1 MILRKFII
9 VLTVT
14 LGFVTTAFGDEGMW
28 MLNLLKQQKLTEMKS
43 MGLELEDYDI
53 YNPDGSS
60 LKDAVVQFGR
70 GCTGEVI
77 SSQGLVLTNH
87 HCGYS
92 QIQSHSSI
100 ENNLLD
106 NGFWAKS
113 LDDELPNPGLTVTF
127 IEKIDDVTDY
137 VNKCLKRDSSEDS
150 LGFFYLSPAYLNKIA
165 KEKVGEEYLK
175 SNLGYEIEIKPFFE
189 GNQYY
194 MFTKKIYSDIRLV
207 GTPPSSIGK
216 FGADTDNWMWPR
228 HTGDFSI
235 FRIYADIEG
244 NPAPYSADNIPLKPK
259 RWLKISSEG
268 VKEGDF
274 AMMLGFPGTT
284 NKYYTSGEVA
294 ERRDIDNRIRIDMR
308 EVRQNAMLEEMLN
321 NPEVK
326 IQYAAKYSGS
336 TNAYKNAIGTNWA
349 IDLRDFEGLKKNE
362 EQRLI
367 KWAQNNK
374 EHNYIEALKE
384 IESILNER
392 ADLRY
397 RSWML
402 NEGITRAI
410 EFAAVPTKSSDE
422 LADAIEAGDRD
433 LEALY
438 ENLLNDYNRFANK
451 DYNIEVDKKIAKT
464 MIRAYISLIDQD
476 KQPAFFKLIYTDFD
490 GDIDKFIDY
499 IFENSIFGNR
509 ENINHFLASETKSA
523 ETLRNDP
530 MFLFVKSVRDEASGL
545 SKKLSAYNIP
555 FAKARKTYLKGIL
568 EMDGPYK
575 HFPDANLTLRLTYG
589 EVKGY
594 NPSDGVTY
602 SHQTT
607 LEGVIAKEDST
618 NWEFV
623 VPEKLKELFHKKDYG
638 NYELAEG
645 IMPVNFIATT
655 HTTGGNSGSPVLNG
669 KGELIGINFDRN
681 WEGVGGDIQYL
692 PDYQRS
698 IIVDI
703 RYVLFIIEKY
713 ANSTHL
719 IVELEP

>member
-1 MILRKFII
+1 MRKFIV

-14 LGFVTTAFGDEGMW
+14 LGFVTTAFADEGMW

-106 NGFWAKS
+106 DGFWAKS
-113 LDDELPNPGLTVTF
+113 FDEELPNPGLTVTF
-127 IEKIDDVTDY
+127 IERIDDVTDY
-137 VNKCLKRDSSEDS
+137 VTECLKRDSNEDS
-150 LGFFYLSPAYLNKIA
+150 LGVFYLSPAYLNKIA
-165 KEKVGEEYLK
+165 IEKVGEEYLK
-175 SNLGYEIEIKPFFE
+175 ANLGYEVEIKPFFE

-235 FRIYADIEG
+235 FRIYANKEG

-259 RWLKISSEG
+259 RWLKISNEG
-268 VKEGDF
+268 VDEGDF

-294 ERRDIDNRIRIDMR
+294 ERRDIDNSVRINMR

-349 IDLRDFEGLKKNE
+349 IDLRDFEGLKKAE

-367 KWAQNNK
+367 KWAQDNN
-374 EHNYIEALKE
+374 EPLYIEALNE
-384 IESILNER
+384 IENILNER
-392 ADLRY
+392 ANLRY

-410 EFAAVPTKSSDE
+410 EFAAVSTKSSDE
-422 LADAIEAGDRD
+422 LADAIESGVGD
-433 LEALY
+433 LEVLH
-438 ENLLNDYNRFANK
+438 ENLLNDFNRFANK
-451 DYNIEVDKKIAKT
+451 DYNVEVDKKIAKT
-464 MIRAYISLIDQD
+464 MIKSYTSLIDKD
-476 KQPAFFKLIYTDFD
+476 KQPEFFNQIYAEFD
-490 GDIDKFIDY
+490 GDIDRFIDY
-499 IFENSIFGNR
+499 IFENSIFGNSD
-509 ENINHFLASETKSA
+509 NINHFLASEAKSA

-530 MFLFVKSVRDEASGL
+530 MFLFVKSVREEAADL
-545 SKKLSAYNIP
+545 SRKLSTYNIP
-555 FAKARKTYLKGIL
+555 FAKARKTYIKGIL

-575 HFPDANLTLRLTYG
+575 HFPDANLSLRLTYG
-589 EVKGY
+589 QVKGY
-594 NPSDGVTY
+594 NPRDAVTY

-607 LEGVIAKEDST
+607 LKGVIEKEDSS

-623 VPEKLKELFHKKDYG
+623 VPEKLKELYLKKDYG
-638 NYELAEG
+638 NYKLGED
-645 IMPVNFIATT
+645 IMPVNFVATT

-669 KGELIGINFDRN
+669 RGELIGINFDRN

-703 RYVLFIIEKY
+703 RYVLFIIEKF

-719 IVELEP
+719 IEELEL